1 MTKKIIRVVAAAIID
16 QEKGLVL
23 AGKRNADRLVGGYWE
38 FPGGKIEKG
47 ETPQQTAKREVEEE
61 LNAEIIV
68 GPQLGETVS
77 YEYDFGIVELTV
89 FFAKMTAHDFKLVA
103 HSKIEWLPAAQVGK
117 LNWAPADAPL
127 IVELAKTDVKKVEF

>member
-1 MTKKIIRVVAAAIID
+1 MTKKIIRVAAAAIID

-23 AGKRNADRLVGGYWE
+23 VGKRNADRLVGGYWE

-47 ETPQQTAKREVEEE
+47 ETRQQTAKREVEEE

-68 GPQLGETVS
+68 GPQLGKTVR

-103 HSKIEWLPAAQVGK
+103 HSKIEWLPAAQVGE

-127 IVELAKTDVKKVEF
+127 IAELAKADVKKVEF

>member
-1 MTKKIIRVVAAAIID
+1 MTKKIIRVAAAAIID

-23 AGKRNADRLVGGYWE
+23 AGKRNSDRLVGGYWE

-47 ETPQQTAKREVEEE
+47 ETPRQTAKREVEEE

-68 GPQLGETVS
+68 GPQLGETVR

-103 HSKIEWLPAAQVGK
+103 HSKIEWLPAAQVGE

-127 IVELAKTDVKKVEF
+127 IAELAKTDVKRIEI

>member
-1 MTKKIIRVVAAAIID
+1 MTKKIIRVAAAAIID

-68 GPQLGETVS
+68 GPQLGETVR

-103 HSKIEWLPAAQVGK
+103 HSKIEWLPAAQVGE

-127 IVELAKTDVKKVEF
+127 IAELAKTDVKRIEI

>member
-1 MTKKIIRVVAAAIID
+1 MTKKIIRVAAAAIID
-16 QEKGLVL
+16 QERGLVL

-47 ETPQQTAKREVEEE
+47 ETQQQTAKREVEEE

-68 GPQLGETVS
+68 GPQLGETVR

-127 IVELAKTDVKKVEF
+127 IAELAKTDVKKVEF

>member
-1 MTKKIIRVVAAAIID
+1 MTKKIIRVAAAAIID
-16 QEKGLVL
+16 QEKDLVL

-68 GPQLGETVS
+68 GPQLGETVR

-103 HSKIEWLPAAQVGK
+103 HSKIEWLPAAQVGE

-127 IVELAKTDVKKVEF
+127 IAELAKTDVKKVEF